1 VALEELGEL
10 SNSTGTKGKR
20 KVSYF
25 A

>member
-1 VALEELGEL
+1 VALEELGVL